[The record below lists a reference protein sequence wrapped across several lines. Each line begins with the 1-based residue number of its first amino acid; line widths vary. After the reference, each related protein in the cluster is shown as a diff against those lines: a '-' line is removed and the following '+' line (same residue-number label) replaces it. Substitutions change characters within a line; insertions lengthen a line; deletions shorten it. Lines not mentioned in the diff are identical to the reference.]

1 MLTKVTN
8 AISQLSTICPM
19 LTQLK
24 EMVEIPFLHFFSV
37 LLYPIDKWSFLKEDT
52 QLPESI
58 FNAFLTQSAQ
68 TPILDELRTHMSG

>member
-1 MLTKVTN
+1 MPHANIVHNSAVFRLD
-8 AISQLSTICPM
+8 LF
-19 LTQLK
+19 TQLK

-52 QLPESI
+52 QVPESI

-68 TPILDELRTHMSG
+68 TS